1 MGVLRSTFTG
11 THGGTQGY
19 FHGYS
24 RGFSRGGT
32 QEYSRAGV
40 NELERNTPQA
50 FSHFTYEVRPGRS
63 APPCEYPVSTREY
76 PILSGTPD
84 NRRRWR
90 AIG

>member
-1 MGVLRSTFTG
+1 M
-11 THGGTQGY
+11 
-19 FHGYS
+19 
-24 RGFSRGGT
+24 
-32 QEYSRAGV
+32 

-90 AIG
+90 AIA